1 MKRAAES
8 KKSMDDQEASTSAAR
23 PSTSR
28 AAAAAAAAKE
38 EEDVYEFKTT
48 PKDSSSSGDDKSDGG
63 KSSDKSSDEKS
74 DDVSKR
80 AYSDVEMDVDDEVR
94 HRKIPKESAKLGN
107 RGAQPK
113 GKQHGA
119 ATKTAGQAN
128 KSVVAT
134 SLERKSPCVSPKPA
148 AVAKADSDAEMEDKT
163 DSGPKVP
170 PLKIVIPQQTSNP
183 DQEIG
188 ARIGKSTSARNTAA
202 LPYVVASSSS
212 SNDSADKESTS
223 SRCASPS
230 ETAKIIADDKKLA
243 VALANEEQKQS
254 RVLRSSNRGGASIDR
269 GSNNSSPQLQ
279 STSPTPSPMGQP
291 STSAGPSA
299 VAGPSTATEP

>member
-1 MKRAAES
+1 MKRNAERKVIEDS
-8 KKSMDDQEASTSAAR
+8 EASTSTGR
-23 PSTSR
+23 GQSTSR
-28 AAAAAAAAKE
+28 AQPKE

-48 PKDSSSSGDDKSDGG
+48 PKDSSSSGDDKSDCG

-74 DDVSKR
+74 EELNKR
-80 AYSDVEMDVDDEVR
+80 TYCGVEINYDNDVR
-94 HRKIPKESAKLGN
+94 HRKLTNEIGKTGI
-107 RGAQPK
+107 RGIQQK
-113 GKQHGA
+113 GKLHAIAAKNASQTSKTVAA
-119 ATKTAGQAN
+119 AT
-128 KSVVAT
+128 
-134 SLERKSPCVSPKPA
+134 LERKSPCVSPKPPIA
-148 AVAKADSDAEMEDKT
+148 AKADSDTDVEDKA

-183 DQEIG
+183 DQEMG
-188 ARIGKSTSARNTAA
+188 TRIGKSTSARNTAA

-254 RVLRSSNRGGASIDR
+254 RVLRSSNRGGTSIDR

-279 STSPTPSPMGQP
+279 SVSPTPTPMSQP
-291 STSAGPSA
+291 STSAGPSSA
-299 VAGPSTATEP
+299 TPSTSAEA